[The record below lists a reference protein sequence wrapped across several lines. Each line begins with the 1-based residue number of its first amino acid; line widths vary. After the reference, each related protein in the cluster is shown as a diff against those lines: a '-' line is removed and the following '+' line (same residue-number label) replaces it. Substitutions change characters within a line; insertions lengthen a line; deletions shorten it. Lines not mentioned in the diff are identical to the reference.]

1 MNLLSKIKKSR
12 LTWIHILIIFLILI
26 VFQVFVSRLQQNTL
40 SGSIAETMDWSK
52 QNSAEQI
59 GNLTAASLEIMV
71 ELISSEYFEEKF
83 GREKEITHALN
94 TILRQPLMNRN
105 VETICVIVP
114 HKNDYIAM
122 DIGRSIYNYFYDGTI
137 TDITETEDYNTA
149 LEEYR
154 LIHEEIINTELT
166 TSVRRD
172 SGIFYVFVPL
182 VPHGEYSG
190 AVYFK
195 VRPNITFISKQVLAS
210 FNQTVLIFSTLILVG
225 LVAILLLS
233 TYVTLERDQAREL
246 LYKERENYL
255 AEHIAQKKE
264 HLFTKRIYHTHHK
277 AEKVM
282 GFINEDLEIVNK
294 SNFDE
299 IKYRVSKYANFIARV
314 IYDMKWF
321 NPPINTIRGNIFNT
335 DLNELLKFI
344 VDNIFLRV
352 SNPVATLK
360 FDFDFDHSV
369 PKISVNEFVMWEIIE
384 PIIQN
389 CIDHS
394 NKDLIKIEI
403 FTQYFEEKNLSL
415 LTISDNGIGIPDN
428 LLKFNSDGI
437 REIFLENL
445 TTKKENK
452 AHGYGCY
459 IAYEI
464 AKRCGWK
471 IDVEN
476 NQSEGSRFILQIFH

>member
-1 MNLLSKIKKSR
+1 MNLFSKIKKIR
-12 LTWIHILIIFLILI
+12 LTWIHILILFLVLI
-26 VFQVFVSRLQQNTL
+26 MFQVFVSRLQQNTL
-40 SGSIAETMDWSK
+40 SSSISETMDWSK

-71 ELISSEYFEEKF
+71 EFISSEYFEEKL

-105 VETICVIVP
+105 VETVCVIVP
-114 HKNDYIAM
+114 HENKFLAM

-137 TDITETEDYNTA
+137 TDISENEDYEVP
-149 LEEYR
+149 LEEYK
-154 LIHEEIINTELT
+154 LMHEEIVKSELT
-166 TSVRRD
+166 TSIRKD

-182 VPHGEYSG
+182 VPDGEYSG
-190 AVYFK
+190 AVFFK

-210 FNQTVLIFSTLILVG
+210 FNQTVLIFSSLILVG

-233 TYVTLERDQAREL
+233 TYITLERDEAREL
-246 LYKERENYL
+246 LYKEREIYL
-255 AEHIAQKKE
+255 AEHIAQQQE

-282 GFINEDLEIVNK
+282 GFINEDLDIVDK
-294 SNFDE
+294 SNFNE
-299 IKYRVSKYANFIARV
+299 IKYRVAKYANFIARV

-321 NPPINTIRGNIFNT
+321 NPPINTMRGPIFNT

-352 SNPVATLK
+352 SNPVSTMK
-360 FDFDFDHSV
+360 FNFNLDESL
-369 PKISVNEFVMWEIIE
+369 PKIRVNEFVMWEIIE

-389 CIDHS
+389 SIDHS
-394 NKDLIKIEI
+394 EQDPVSIDIKTE
-403 FTQYFEEKNLSL
+403 YREESQSTI
-415 LTISDNGIGIPDN
+415 LTIEDNGSGIPEELMEIGD
-428 LLKFNSDGI
+428 DGVKK
-437 REIFLENL
+437 IFLENL
-445 TTKKENK
+445 STKSQGTN
-452 AHGYGCY
+452 HGYGCY

-464 AKRCGWK
+464 AKKCGWK

-476 NQSEGSRFILQIFH
+476 NESDGCRFLLRINY